1 VDDHAPS
8 QLSVAETLP
17 DTYRLVLDRIAD
29 LETAGFRREADLVRS
44 DAITAYSRR
53 WNEGTARRLERLA
66 IRADRVLD
74 GRDRP
79 RLRTRGAGPE
89 VIRWLSFVP
98 IRAQR
103 RFLQTSP
110 GKASHGGG
118 GMTAERPTL

>member
-8 QLSVAETLP
+8 QPSVAETLP

-66 IRADRVLD
+66 TRADRVRAATAP
-74 GRDRP
+74 GC
-79 RLRTRGAGPE
+79 GPE
-89 VIRWLSFVP
+89 VRDRGHPLASFSRSGP
-98 IRAQR
+98 SGDPPDIA
-103 RFLQTSP
+103 
-110 GKASHGGG
+110 G
-118 GMTAERPTL
+118 